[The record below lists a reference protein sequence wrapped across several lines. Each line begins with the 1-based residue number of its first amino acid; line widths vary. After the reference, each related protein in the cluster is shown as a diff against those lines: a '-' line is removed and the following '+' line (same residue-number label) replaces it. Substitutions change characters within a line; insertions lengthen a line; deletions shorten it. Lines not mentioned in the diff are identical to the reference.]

1 MLSTLSQKET
11 FVIMNLLDGCLRVS
25 NSAVVLATCKA
36 FLNLTEEL
44 PEIQTQ
50 VRRSPSL
57 PQQQQLAGSSIG
69 LTRSERACTRC
80 TCA

>member
-1 MLSTLSQKET
+1 M
-11 FVIMNLLDGCLRVS
+11 IMNLLDGCLRVS

-50 VRRSPSL
+50 VSRSPSL
-57 PQQQQLAGSSIG
+57 LLYSS
-69 LTRSERACTRC
+69 S
-80 TCA
+80 